1 MKAFATLA
9 ADEKGP
15 ADPKA
20 RRMGPMQQVRR
31 LLDGFCRDHGLEAGV
46 LDQCEGP
53 SDYLRSLAGKTRW
66 SSYVPRG
73 NG

>member
-1 MKAFATLA
+1 MKTFATPA
-9 ADEKGP
+9 ADEKSP

-20 RRMGPMQQVRR
+20 RRMEPMQQVRR
-31 LLDGFCRDHGLEAGV
+31 LLDGLRRDHGLEAGV
-46 LDQCEGP
+46 LGQSEGP
-53 SDYLRSLAGKTRW
+53 SDYLRSLAGNTRW